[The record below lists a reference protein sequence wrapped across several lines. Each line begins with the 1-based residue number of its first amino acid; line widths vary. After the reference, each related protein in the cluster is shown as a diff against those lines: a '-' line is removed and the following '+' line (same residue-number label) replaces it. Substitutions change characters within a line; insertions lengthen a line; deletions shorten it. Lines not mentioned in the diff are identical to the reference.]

1 MTIPAG
7 KERAYALF
15 LSLLRAGVIHIAFC
29 LVALVSIGFGHI
41 LALSLGLLTIAAG
54 TFAVVIDLAR
64 RASFRFSLSVLA
76 AAMVVTAVNV
86 A

>member
-7 KERAYALF
+7 KERAYVLF

-41 LALSLGLLTIAAG
+41 LALTLGLATIAVG
-54 TFAVVIDLAR
+54 TFAVGIDLAR
-64 RASFRFSLSVLA
+64 RASFRLSLSLLA
-76 AAMVVTAVNV
+76 AALVMTAVNV

>member
-1 MTIPAG
+1 MTVPAG
-7 KERAYALF
+7 KERAYVLF

-41 LALSLGLLTIAAG
+41 LALKLGLATVAVG
-54 TFAVVIDLAR
+54 TFAVTIDLAR
-64 RASFRFSLSVLA
+64 RASFRLSLSLLA
-76 AAMVVTAVNV
+76 GALLVTAVNV